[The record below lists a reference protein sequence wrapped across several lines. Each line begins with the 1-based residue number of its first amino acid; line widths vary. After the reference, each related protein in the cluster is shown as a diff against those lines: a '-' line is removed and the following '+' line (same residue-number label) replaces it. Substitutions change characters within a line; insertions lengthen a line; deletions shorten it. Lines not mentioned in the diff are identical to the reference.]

1 MEEDE
6 LYLEDFDCSD
16 EEDNFVGKDYSEYV
30 QEDETETKEGLFHE
44 EVEKVLDHNRFL
56 LRFSED
62 EMATGRMTPSER
74 YHFLEHE
81 MIDISE
87 VRDMA
92 EGHQKELEAEFD
104 EIYRLLDEGEIDSLS
119 AELKT
124 EMVLAKEAKIKHKLG
139 LLSVG
144 LTYEDLGDLSDDWRH
159 VVPDAYDNESR
170 ELRKDI
176 RKKMQGLSPQ
186 EKKKLLDDLMESGE
200 IDERGY
206 NELFLDFM

>member
-1 MEEDE
+1 MEEEEPD
-6 LYLEDFDCSD
+6 YEDGDCSD
-16 EEDNFVGKDYSEYV
+16 EDEDYVGRDYSEYV
-30 QEDETETKEGLFHE
+30 QEDETGNKKGFFHE
-44 EVEKVLDHNRFL
+44 DVEKAIDHNRFL

-62 EMATGRMTPSER
+62 EMAAGRMTPSER

-159 VVPDAYDNESR
+159 VVDDAYDNESR

-186 EKKKLLDDLMESGE
+186 EKKKLLDDLMESGD
-200 IDERGY
+200 IDNRDY
-206 NELFLDFM
+206 NFLSLDFM

>member
-1 MEEDE
+1 MDEEE
-6 LYLEDFDCSD
+6 LDYENGECSD
-16 EEDNFVGKDYSEYV
+16 EEEDSVERDYSEFV
-30 QEDETETKEGLFHE
+30 QEDETGNEKGFFHE
-44 EVEKVLDHNRFL
+44 DVERAIDHNRFI

-62 EMATGRMTPSER
+62 EVAAGRMTPSER
-74 YHFLEHE
+74 YHFLTHE
-81 MIDISE
+81 MIDISR

-119 AELKT
+119 AELKM
-124 EMVLAKEAKIKHKLG
+124 EQVLSKQAKIKHNLG

-159 VVPDAYDNESR
+159 VVDDAHDPESR

-186 EKKKLLDDLMESGE
+186 ERKKLLDDLVESGK
-200 IDERGY
+200 IDEHEY
-206 NELFLDFM
+206 NELFIDFM